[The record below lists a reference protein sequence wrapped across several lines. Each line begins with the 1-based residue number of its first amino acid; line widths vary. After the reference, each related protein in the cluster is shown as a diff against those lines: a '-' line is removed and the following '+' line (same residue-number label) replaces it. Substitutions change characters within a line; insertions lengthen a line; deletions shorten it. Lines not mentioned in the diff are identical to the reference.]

1 MSSACDIEITVH
13 LNDDTVIS
21 AQCGCDIDIYVDIDT
36 PIVLEAFDWPPVVDR
51 LMDELGSAQTIAA
64 EAMEK
69 TDTNRGYIAELTSA
83 THPIVVAAT
92 FILHPDGSGVIT
104 ATATGG
110 IGQVAFALHF
120 NGQEVTANETGVFPV
135 EAEGEYTVLATDEVG
150 STPGSAA
157 VLADFSPEFVFCR
170 NVTEATTQIT
180 VVSDGEQGL
189 NAILKAFA
197 GAVIDNVTGQV
208 VYYLLPDNPNL
219 QADGVTPSNLDGSD
233 GSVMIIKPEFWV
245 KSWME
250 GDMEC
255 TAISLV
261 QRPGFR
267 LSPKYAFA
275 KYKAYLDENG
285 RLVSR
290 SGVTCTTSRNLTE
303 FRADARNGRNHLWN
317 VTPYHMYN
325 DLLILYKAV
334 VRDLDSQT
342 ALGYV
347 SRAISTDWNNH
358 NGYNPVWPTGVMDD
372 KPTLF
377 TGSKEVVVPSFV
389 GGSADLVTEVVSFLG
404 IEDFY
409 GHIFEILD
417 GVLIYCDAELN
428 GSVYVSN
435 NPLSFIDNGDAEG
448 NPPEGFTYLGIAPAS
463 GYIVNVHVGQCL
475 PSQTGAS
482 SSTHYCDYHSKSS
495 SAGWRVARVGGR
507 LNAGALAGCFC
518 SYFSASA
525 LNRDAIIGARLGLF
539 IE

>member
-21 AQCGCDIDIYVDIDT
+21 AQCGYDIDIHIEVDKPID
-36 PIVLEAFDWPPVVDR
+36 IEAFDWPPVVDR
-51 LMDELGSAQTIAA
+51 LMAELGSAQTMAA

-83 THPIVVAAT
+83 THPIVVAPT

-120 NGQEVTANETGVFPV
+120 NGEQVAANETGVFPV
-135 EAEGEYTVLATDEVG
+135 EAEGEYTVVATDEVG

-208 VYYLLPDNPNL
+208 VYYLHPDNPNL
-219 QADGVTPSNLDGSD
+219 QADGVTPSNLDGTD

-250 GDMEC
+250 GDVEY

-267 LSPKYAFA
+267 LSPKYAFG

-290 SGVTCTTSRNLTE
+290 SGVTCTTNRNLSE

-334 VRDLDSQT
+334 LRDLDSQT

-347 SRAISTDWNNH
+347 SRASSTDWNNF
-358 NGYNPVWPTGVMDD
+358 NGSNPVWPTGIMNDR
-372 KPTLF
+372 PTLYI
-377 TGSKEVVVPSFV
+377 GSKEMVVPNFV
-389 GGSADLVTEVVSFLG
+389 GESTGLVTEVVSFLG

-417 GVLIYCDAELN
+417 GVLVYYDAELS

-435 NPLSFIDNGDAEG
+435 NPLSFIDNGDAVG
-448 NPPEGFTYLGIAPAS
+448 NPPEGYTYLGMAPAS
-463 GYIVNVHVGQCL
+463 GYIVNVHPGQCL
-475 PSQTGAS
+475 PSQTGGS
-482 SSTHYCDYHSKSS
+482 SSTHYCDYYYRSS
-495 SAGWRVARVGGR
+495 SAGWRVARVGGI
-507 LNAGALAGCFC
+507 LYSGAVAGCFC
-518 SYFSASA
+518 SYFTISA
-525 LNRDAIIGARLGLF
+525 LYRYANFGARLGLF